1 MPNCKVKGCPI
12 GNGWY
17 RGPKHTLFQ
26 FPKNESILKEWKN
39 RIGMPNLQVSEHT
52 RVCSKHFEDEAFVPD
67 EENVTS
73 RGKKRA
79 TRQLKPLAYPTLF
92 LGQVRTLRQK
102 SGKSR
107 ECQKVDELNWF

>member
-79 TRQLKPLAYPTLF
+79 TRQLKPSFCAI
-92 LGQVRTLRQK
+92 
-102 SGKSR
+102 
-107 ECQKVDELNWF
+107 DELFTNFAIILKVPDQGSWD